1 MPGGPTAFS
10 RAPVAAVGRGIRNR
24 AAPRERRP
32 PGAGKSGLPGE
43 RLSRTFLGPAPVG
56 AGRGEAISAVRSRAA
71 PRERRPPGAGK
82 PRLPRERLLRTS
94 PGPALAG
101 AGREEAISA
110 VRSRAAPRERRPPGA
125 GKPGLPRE
133 RLSRTSPGPA
143 LAGGGRGEAISA
155 VRSRAAPRERR
166 PPGAGKPGLPWEW
179 LRTSPGAGAGGRR
192 PRGGDQRGPKQ
203 SGAAGAASSRSR
215 ETGAARGAV
224 VARFH
229 RGRCWRAPAAGRR
242 SAQSEAE
249 RRRRSG
255 ALQESGNRGCHG
267 LHWPPSAANIVS
279 TGTA

>member
-82 PRLPRERLLRTS
+82 P
-94 PGPALAG
+94 
-101 AGREEAISA
+101 
-110 VRSRAAPRERRPPGA
+110 
-125 GKPGLPRE
+125 GLPRE
-133 RLSRTSPGPA
+133 RL
-143 LAGGGRGEAISA
+143 
-155 VRSRAAPRERR
+155 
-166 PPGAGKPGLPWEW
+166 